1 MFSWLD
7 NIVGGLGGGLGEL
20 ANTISTAIFE
30 TMVQWLYTSIFTAI
44 ADFFAGMGNM
54 GAEVF
59 DLNWVQATIRL
70 FTLLGWALYLT
81 GIVVAVFDVAIE
93 YQSGRASIKTTA
105 LNVMKGFF
113 ACSLVGVV
121 PVRLY
126 QFCISLQRTFG
137 LSLAALFGG
146 EQSSSLAELCL
157 YVLHL
162 RYNVTESTLLLL
174 LSLIA
179 FAYCV
184 VSVFFQ
190 NIKRGGILLVQIAVG
205 SLYLFS
211 VPRGYMD
218 GFTQWV
224 RQVIAL
230 CLTAFLQSTMLL
242 LGLMT
247 FQTDM
252 LLGLGVILAASEV
265 PKIAQQFGLDTS
277 VHVNMMSVVQTTST
291 AVHLTR
297 AVAGALM

>member
-1 MFSWLD
+1 M
-7 NIVGGLGGGLGEL
+7 
-20 ANTISTAIFE
+20 
-30 TMVQWLYTSIFTAI
+30 
-44 ADFFAGMGNM
+44 
-54 GAEVF
+54 
-59 DLNWVQATIRL
+59 
-70 FTLLGWALYLT
+70 
-81 GIVVAVFDVAIE
+81 
-93 YQSGRASIKTTA
+93 
-105 LNVMKGFF
+105 
-113 ACSLVGVV
+113 
-121 PVRLY
+121 
-126 QFCISLQRTFG
+126 
-137 LSLAALFGG
+137 
-146 EQSSSLAELCL
+146 
-157 YVLHL
+157 
-162 RYNVTESTLLLL
+162 
-174 LSLIA
+174 
-179 FAYCV
+179 
-184 VSVFFQ
+184 
-190 NIKRGGILLVQIAVG
+190 G

-277 VHVNMMSVVQTTST
+277 VHVNMMSVVQTTSM